1 MQLNMDL
8 TMDLLIDNQKET
20 KKAERVKEATQKKT
34 ASAFQPTWE
43 QVWITGYET
52 PTGSQKKGIFQTKI
66 TESDKEKLIEVKKAV
81 ESGEIGIGVEEMKKF
96 SKSHAMN
103 LYRQLKEIRREGIIK
118 KMVEEKPSNYILVT
132 EEDQLETV
140 VEQLAS
146 EEEIGLDTETTGVEH
161 TDRIVGISMTLPK
174 HDMHYYIPYGHTT
187 GEKQLKKEVVLQAL
201 KPQLERTDLKCILHN
216 AKFDVHMFIKEGIT
230 IGQVFMDTMVCMG
243 ILNENEMSFALK
255 NLATKYGKFFGF
267 EDKSMT
273 YEELFGKGGFQGTP
287 LDIAT
292 VYACKDTH
300 LCWKFSLWQREM
312 MDKQPKLH
320 NIYFNIEQRITP
332 VCIHMEQAGF
342 LIDMDFAKAY
352 EQELEQEIKSIE
364 QKLNEYFGD
373 ININSNAQLQTKLY
387 DELGLTDVSGKRSVD
402 KSALKML
409 KNEHEGVGLL
419 LDYRALTKLHS
430 TYIQPL
436 PQKVWEDGR
445 LHGSFNQTATVTG
458 RFASNNPNL
467 QNLPAKARH
476 MIVAPEGKLIMGGDF
491 SQQEPRILSHI
502 SKDEHLQHP
511 YLTGQDLYSTLAST
525 TFKVPIE
532 ECLDGSKY
540 RKMMKMGLLAVMYGT
555 SMFTLSEQLGITVE
569 EADQFI
575 KDFFEAYPKVAQF
588 IRETNAH
595 ADEYGFVQTI
605 DGRKRRFIGH
615 QTVAKQ
621 FKQIE
626 AKITSLLGRKPDNI
640 WAEEIPHKLKQQYW
654 AVAKDYQR
662 VSRQSVN
669 AIIQGSSADM
679 TKKVMVK
686 LYDWVLQKEGWKI
699 LATVHDEVLLE
710 VPDTITPEEVEEFRS
725 IMINTCKYDV
735 PMKTDIEV
743 MVRWGSGVPINK
755 WFEKGMDCFD
765 ENKFA
770 K

>member
-1 MQLNMDL
+1 MQLNMN
-8 TMDLLIDNQKET
+8 LIINNERET
-20 KKAERVKEATQKKT
+20 KKTVRVKEAVAKKQ
-34 ASAFQPTWE
+34 AAAFQPTWE
-43 QVWITGYET
+43 QVWITGY
-52 PTGSQKKGIFQTKI
+52 PTTTGKHKNGIFQTKI
-66 TESDKEKLIEVKKAV
+66 SEVDRERLLEVKKAV

-103 LYRQLKEIRREGIIK
+103 LYKQLKEIRREGIIK
-118 KMVEEKPSNYILVT
+118 KMVEEKPENYILVDNLLQL
-132 EEDQLETV
+132 DQLV
-140 VEQLAS
+140 SQLAS

-161 TDRIVGISMTLPK
+161 EDCIVGISLSLLD
-174 HDMHYYIPYGHTT
+174 HDVHYYIPYGHTT
-187 GEKQLKKEVVLQAL
+187 GEQQLPKDVVLSAL

-216 AKFDVHMFIKEGIT
+216 AKFDVHMFIKEGIK
-230 IGQVFMDTMVCMG
+230 IGNVFMDTMICMG
-243 ILNENEMSFALK
+243 ILNENEPSYALK
-255 NLATKYGKFFGF
+255 NLATKYGKYFGF

-273 YEELFGKGGFQGTP
+273 YEELFGRGGFQGTP

-300 LCWKFSLWQREM
+300 LCLKFSKWQREM
-312 MDKQPKLH
+312 MQKQPKLH
-320 NIYFNIEQRITP
+320 NIYFNIEQKITP
-332 VCIHMEQAGF
+332 VCIHMEQTGF
-342 LIDMDFAKAY
+342 LIDMDFAHSY
-352 EQELEQEIKSIE
+352 EKELEEEIKQIE
-364 QKLNEYFGD
+364 VKLNEYFGD
-373 ININSNAQLQTKLY
+373 INLNSNAQLQAKFY
-387 DELGLTDVSGKRSVD
+387 DELGLPDVSGKRSVD
-402 KSALKML
+402 KNALKL
-409 KNEHEGVGLL
+409 LQKEHEGVGLL
-419 LDYRALTKLHS
+419 LKYRELTKLHS

-502 SKDEHLQHP
+502 SKDENLQHP
-511 YLTGQDLYSTLAST
+511 YLTGQDLYSTLASK

-575 KDFFEAYPKVAQF
+575 KDFYAAYPKVAQF
-588 IRETNAH
+588 IKETNEH
-595 ADEYGFVQTI
+595 ANEFGYVQTI

-621 FKQIE
+621 FKAVE
-626 AKITSLLGRKPDNI
+626 AKVVSLLGRKPENI
-640 WAEEIPHKLKQQYW
+640 WAEQVPHKLKQQYW
-654 AVAKDYQR
+654 AVAKDYQK
-662 VSRQSVN
+662 VCRQSVN

-686 LYDWVLQKEGWKI
+686 LFEWVQQKEGWKI

-710 VPDTITPEEVEEFRS
+710 VPDTITQAEVEEFKN
-725 IMINTCKYDV
+725 IMVNTCQYDV
-735 PMKTDIEV
+735 PMKTDVEV
-743 MVRWGSGVPINK
+743 MKRWGSGVPIDK
-755 WFEKGMDCFD
+755 WFEEGHSCFD
-765 ENKFA
+765 ETGFA
-770 K
+770 V